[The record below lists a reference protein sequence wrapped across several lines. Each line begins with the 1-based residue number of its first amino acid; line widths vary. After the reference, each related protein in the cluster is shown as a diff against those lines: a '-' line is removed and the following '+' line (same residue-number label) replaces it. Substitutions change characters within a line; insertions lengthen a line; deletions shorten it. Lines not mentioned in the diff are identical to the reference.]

1 MIPLGVLDAD
11 DRDENEDEDEEK
23 MRLKMKMKMTM
34 KVGVD
39 DLLRFYDE
47 SYPVMKSCDSPRS
60 DNLWRFA
67 CGDVLIF
74 PQKW

>member
-23 MRLKMKMKMTM
+23 MRLKMKMKMMKMKMTM

-47 SYPVMKSCDSPRS
+47 SYPVMKSCDERHNSPRS
-60 DNLWRFA
+60 DNL
-67 CGDVLIF
+67 
-74 PQKW
+74 